1 MYGYNYAYGGYN
13 NPYYSNPVPDNLQQL
28 RNNNQ
33 MQQPMVQ
40 QPQPQPQ
47 TNNGLIWVQGEAGAK
62 SYLVAPNT
70 TIMLMDSE
78 QNRFFL
84 KSADASG
91 MPLPLRT
98 FEYAEITQN
107 GNETA
112 VNASKTDLN
121 IDLGKY
127 VTRDELNEI
136 LANMTATSDTKK
148 TAKKAE
154 KENDNG

>member
-1 MYGYNYAYGGYN
+1 MYGNTNYYSGFN
-13 NPYYSNPVPDNLQQL
+13 NPYFYNPIPDTYSQLKNQQT
-28 RNNNQ
+28 
-33 MQQPMVQ
+33 QQTMAPQ
-40 QPQPQPQ
+40 QIPPQPQS
-47 TNNGLIWVQGEAGAK
+47 NNGLIWVQGEAGAK

-98 FEYAEITQN
+98 FEYAETTPN
-107 GNETA
+107 SNNTA
-112 VNASKTDLN
+112 VNAPKTDFN

-136 LANMTATSDTKK
+136 LANLTATGDTKK
-148 TAKKAE
+148 IVKKAD
-154 KENDNG
+154 KETNNG